1 MRMALKLFRIERHLS
16 QEKMAEL
23 LGFSRNHYAKVESGD
38 QTNVSLKFLE
48 ALAGT
53 FNISLE
59 KAKELTAIEKKKKK
73 NGCETRGE

>member
-48 ALAGT
+48 AL
-53 FNISLE
+53 E